1 MKVVSLHK
9 NYQKLI
15 TKASKGY
22 KRSQHQLFELFAPK
36 MLSVCRQY
44 VKNNEIAEEV
54 MLSGFLKVFSHLS
67 SFKFEGSFEG
77 WIRRIMINEAI
88 SHLRKN
94 KRLQFD
100 QQENLENSIDHVTYL
115 ETKLEVEEIQKIID
129 VLPQGYKMVF
139 VLYAVEGY
147 KHSEISE
154 LLQISESTSKSQL
167 FKARKMLRTNIEKQN
182 IVNYGTHEI

>member
-15 TKASKGY
+15 GKASKGH

-36 MLSVCRQY
+36 MLSICRQY
-44 VKNNEIAEEV
+44 LKNSNIAEEV
-54 MLSGFLKVFSHLS
+54 MLTGFLKVFTHLE

-88 SHLRKN
+88 SQLRKD
-94 KRLQFD
+94 KKLQFI
-100 QQENLENSIDHVTYL
+100 EEEEIENSKDHVTYI
-115 ETKLEVEEIQKIID
+115 ETGLEVEEIQKSID
-129 VLPQGYKMVF
+129 ALPPGYKTVF
-139 VLYAVEGY
+139 VLYVVEGY

-154 LLQISESTSKSQL
+154 LLKISESTSKSQL
-167 FKARKMLRTNIEKQN
+167 FKARKMLRASIEKQN
-182 IVNYGTHEI
+182 IVNYGTH